1 MPKVCVIDDDC
12 GSTRALSKI
21 FTSLN
26 GFEVCAEIETVDE
39 AVKEVGSRSPDL
51 IMVGLPLPN
60 DTLAQFVSNL
70 KKLAPNTNICLLI
83 RKCNSVVEKQ
93 ALSVGITAVFSK
105 FDDYEG
111 LILNAE
117 ALFNPKLVT
126 KAKAKTNSLQ

>member
-1 MPKVCVIDDDC
+1 
-12 GSTRALSKI
+12 
-21 FTSLN
+21 
-26 GFEVCAEIETVDE
+26 VDE
-39 AVKEVGSRSPDL
+39 AVKEVASSCTPDL
-51 IMVGLPLPN
+51 IILGLPLPN

-70 KKLAPNTNICLLI
+70 KRLVPNTHIFLLI
-83 RKCNSVVEKQ
+83 RKCNSAVEKQ

-126 KAKAKTNSLQ
+126 EAKAKTNSFE